1 MEEKDLESG
10 ESDKVKKV
18 YFSKYKG
25 KTTEAVGKS
34 DDENDSDENIDHETV
49 SNILEKFDQPA
60 AKSDHDKEEDKIVE
74 KGVMVVAGEV
84 EEPTTS
90 GANQGNEDNVA
101 EKKNDNVIVV
111 EKKGRC
117 YVQLNIL
124 FCKFLWCERSIR
136 YERSICFSI
145 KDIIEIDFIY

>member
-25 KTTEAVGKS
+25 KKSEAVGKS
-34 DDENDSDENIDHETV
+34 DDEKEIDPDENIDHETV

-124 FCKFLWCERSIR
+124 FCKFL
-136 YERSICFSI
+136 
-145 KDIIEIDFIY
+145 